1 MISEATDLYDADRLL
16 ENNLKNL
23 KEEHNKDRIQTLNIS
38 GIASASYSPSHRSNS
53 DNVNVFIPGGLVNI
67 SAYYPNYKAEGENFY
82 SINRIKSWAELE
94 TGIPCPVIRGGLY
107 IFETADKVW
116 EMWQYLGNNV
126 PDQWR
131 DNGNVYWKQIVFN
144 QVAQA

>member
-23 KEEHNKDRIQTLNIS
+23 KDEHNKDRIQTLNIS
-38 GIASASYSPSHRSNS
+38 GIASASYSPSHRSETSN
-53 DNVNVFIPGGLVNI
+53 NVNVFIPGGLVNI
-67 SAYYPNYKAEGENFY
+67 TAYYPNYKAEGESFY
-82 SINRIKSWAELE
+82 SINRIKSWVELE

-107 IFETADKVW
+107 MFETADKVW
-116 EMWQYLGNNV
+116 EMWQYLGDNV

-144 QVAQA
+144 QVV